1 MAERLNGQMCNVR
14 CAVHKSSD
22 RYLCKSI
29 SRPSILLSAFC
40 SCSHHPPLLFIEA
53 LRLVLLVT
61 CFFHKCFFLFVH
73 GQILIINKAIQE
85 RMQTA
90 SALFSGYFCLLFM
103 YLSTNLFL
111 LTLFS
116 KKTMYFFAHS
126 FGRISLS
133 FASFQQ
139 FRVCYNVFFC

>member
-1 MAERLNGQMCNVR
+1 MAERLNGQMCNVQ
-14 CAVHKSSD
+14 CAVHKSFD

-29 SRPSILLSAFC
+29 SRYFPNDSKNKRLVPILHCPSILLSAFC
-40 SCSHHPPLLFIEA
+40 SCSHHPPLLFIESV
-53 LRLVLLVT
+53 RLVLLVT
-61 CFFHKCFFLFVH
+61 RFFHKCFFLFVH

-116 KKTMYFFAHS
+116 KKKNH
-126 FGRISLS
+126 
-133 FASFQQ
+133 
-139 FRVCYNVFFC
+139 VFFRPFVW